1 MQELEQRMKGRTCEG
16 WRVGFLHASSTLDIF
31 EQLCTAE
38 SRVLETTRQEWLG
51 WIASGEK
58 PRTIF
63 KVCSAAY

>member
-1 MQELEQRMKGRTCEG
+1 M
-16 WRVGFLHASSTLDIF
+16 GFLHASSTLDIF